1 MEGIYSTEA
10 AVKYIEEKTRGEI
23 TERAVI
29 WYIRDRAGRAKAARE
44 GVLQGDKIGNSR
56 VFTEAQLDDFI
67 DKYPTMS
74 KRGRK
79 TKADSD

>member
-1 MEGIYSTEA
+1 MADLYSTENA
-10 AVKYIEEKTRGEI
+10 AKYIEEKTRGEI
-23 TERAVI
+23 SERAVI

-56 VFTEAQLDDFI
+56 VFTQAQLDEFI
-67 DKYPTMS
+67 DKYPSIS

-79 TKADSD
+79 ANSD